1 MHDNTEAGW
10 HEALENQADVVGR
23 PQVLRAGISR
33 NVVRRRLGAG
43 RWHPRHGA
51 RNA

>member
-23 PQVLRAGISR
+23 PQVLHAGISR
-33 NVVRRRLGAG
+33 NVV
-43 RWHPRHGA
+43 
-51 RNA
+51 